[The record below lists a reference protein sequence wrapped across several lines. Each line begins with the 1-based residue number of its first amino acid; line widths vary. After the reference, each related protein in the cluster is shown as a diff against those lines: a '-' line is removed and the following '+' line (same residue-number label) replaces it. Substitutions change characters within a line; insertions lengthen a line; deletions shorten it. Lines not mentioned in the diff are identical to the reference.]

1 MVLKG
6 SLKTLWNW
14 FLLRVDPLSPW
25 VRWRRNFPAT
35 WSPLSPRTHA
45 HPASCHA
52 CHKAWAR
59 ANVWSQFHP
68 GAWASYQVWPGVRAS
83 TTVCPCGSF
92 SGDRWYTPATEECL
106 MCPFHMGIDDNI
118 EYASSQCLQSPLA
131 LSSPVSFVTTSP
143 VQLPVS
149 FVAAGPA

>member
-1 MVLKG
+1 
-6 SLKTLWNW
+6 
-14 FLLRVDPLSPW
+14 
-25 VRWRRNFPAT
+25 
-35 WSPLSPRTHA
+35 
-45 HPASCHA
+45 
-52 CHKAWAR
+52 
-59 ANVWSQFHP
+59 
-68 GAWASYQVWPGVRAS
+68 
-83 TTVCPCGSF
+83 
-92 SGDRWYTPATEECL
+92 